1 MRGRTRMKNTLG
13 IIIGFDS
20 NNDLR
25 ELSEHRPVASVPF
38 GGRYRVIDFMMSNL
52 VNSGCYQV
60 AVLMRDKYQSLLDH
74 LGSGKDWDLSR
85 KRGGMFLLPPNA
97 FAPKSSPLVTEN
109 YRTSLEALGSI
120 SDMLNKNKSEHVLIC
135 SADIVAN
142 IPLDEVM
149 KEHKKSEAD
158 VTIVCTKNPEGGAF
172 DMFLDLSPRHEVED
186 IRNGD
191 NMGGKCKYKS
201 MGIYIMKRKYLQSL
215 LSDCVTHNLRSFERD
230 AMQHVFKR
238 GDKVHGYVFDKY
250 SAKIENVK
258 GYFSASMDMLD
269 KDIRDQVFLKNR
281 PILTKIYDEA
291 PTYYGEDAE
300 VSDSLI
306 ADGSRIEGTVENSI
320 IFRGCTIAKDAV
332 VKDSIVLPNSS
343 IGEGVELSY
352 VVTDKGVT
360 VRENRKMMGSA
371 TYPVAI
377 AKNAT
382 V

>member
-215 LSDCVTHNLRSFERD
+215 LSDCVTHNLCSFERD

-258 GYFSASMDMLD
+258 GYFSASMDKLD
-269 KDIRDQVFLKNR
+269 KDIRDQVFLENR

-306 ADGSRIEGTVENSI
+306 ADGSRIEGTVKNSI

-360 VRENRKMMGSA
+360 VRENRKMVGGA

>member
-1 MRGRTRMKNTLG
+1 MKNTLG

-109 YRTSLEALGSI
+109 YHTSLEALGSI

-158 VTIVCTKNPEGGAF
+158 VTIVCTKNTEGGAF

-201 MGIYIMKRKYLQSL
+201 MGIYIMKRKYLLQL
-215 LSDCVTHNLRSFERD
+215 LADCVTHNLRSFERD
-230 AMQHVFKR
+230 AMQHVFGRK
-238 GDKVHGYVFDKY
+238 DKIHGYVFDKY

-258 GYFSASMDMLD
+258 GYFTASMDMLD

-291 PTYYGEDAE
+291 PTYYGENAE

-320 IFRGCTIAKDAV
+320 VFRGCTIAKDAV
-332 VKDSIVLPNSS
+332 IKDSIVLPNSK
-343 IGEGVELSY
+343 IDQGVELSY

>member
-1 MRGRTRMKNTLG
+1 MKNTLG

-158 VTIVCTKNPEGGAF
+158 VTIVCTKNSEGGAF

-320 IFRGCTIAKDAV
+320 IFRGCTIAKDAI

>member
-1 MRGRTRMKNTLG
+1 MKNTLG

-158 VTIVCTKNPEGGAF
+158 VTIVCTKNPDGGAF
-172 DMFLDLSPRHEVED
+172 DMFLGLSPRHEVED

-360 VRENRKMMGSA
+360 VRENRKMVGGA

>member
-1 MRGRTRMKNTLG
+1 MKNTLG

-158 VTIVCTKNPEGGAF
+158 VTIVCTKNSEGGAF
-172 DMFLDLSPRHEVED
+172 DMFLNLSPRHEVED

-201 MGIYIMKRKYLQSL
+201 MGIYIMKRKYLLQL
-215 LSDCVTHNLRSFERD
+215 LADCVTHNLRSFERD

-360 VRENRKMMGSA
+360 VRENRKMIGGA

>member
-1 MRGRTRMKNTLG
+1 MKNTLG

-172 DMFLDLSPRHEVED
+172 DMFLGLSPRHEVED

-269 KDIRDQVFLKNR
+269 KDIRAQVFLKNR

-320 IFRGCTIAKDAV
+320 IFRGCTIAKDAI

-360 VRENRKMMGSA
+360 VRENRKMVGGA

>member
-1 MRGRTRMKNTLG
+1 MKNTLG
-13 IIIGFDS
+13 IIIGFDG
-20 NNDLR
+20 NNDLC

-320 IFRGCTIAKDAV
+320 IFRGCTIAKDAI

-360 VRENRKMMGSA
+360 VRENRKMIGGA

>member
-1 MRGRTRMKNTLG
+1 MKNTLG
-13 IIIGFDS
+13 IIIGFDG

-258 GYFSASMDMLD
+258 AYFSASMDMLD

>member
-215 LSDCVTHNLRSFERD
+215 LSDCVTHNLCSFERD

-269 KDIRDQVFLKNR
+269 KDIRDQVFLENR

-306 ADGSRIEGTVENSI
+306 ADGSRIEGTVKNSI
-320 IFRGCTIAKDAV
+320 ISRGCTMAKDAV

-360 VRENRKMMGSA
+360 VRENRKMVGGA

>member
-1 MRGRTRMKNTLG
+1 MKNTLG

-20 NNDLR
+20 DNDLR

-158 VTIVCTKNPEGGAF
+158 VTIVCTKNSEGGAF

-360 VRENRKMMGSA
+360 VRENRKMVGGA

>member
-1 MRGRTRMKNTLG
+1 MKNTLG
-13 IIIGFDS
+13 IIIGFDG

-291 PTYYGEDAE
+291 PAYYGEDAE

-320 IFRGCTIAKDAV
+320 IFRGCTIAKDAI

>member
-1 MRGRTRMKNTLG
+1 MKNTLG
-13 IIIGFDS
+13 IIIGFDG

-320 IFRGCTIAKDAV
+320 IFRGCTIAKDAI

-360 VRENRKMMGSA
+360 VRENRKMIGGA

>member
-1 MRGRTRMKNTLG
+1 MKNTLG
-13 IIIGFDS
+13 IIIGFDG

-158 VTIVCTKNPEGGAF
+158 VTIVCTKNSEGGAF

-360 VRENRKMMGSA
+360 VRENRKMVGSA

>member
-1 MRGRTRMKNTLG
+1 MKNTLG
-13 IIIGFDS
+13 IIIGFDG

-172 DMFLDLSPRHEVED
+172 DMFLGLSPRHEVED

-320 IFRGCTIAKDAV
+320 IFRGCTIAKDAI

>member
-1 MRGRTRMKNTLG
+1 MKNTLG
-13 IIIGFDS
+13 IIIGFDG

-306 ADGSRIEGTVENSI
+306 ADGSCIEGTVENSI
-320 IFRGCTIAKDAV
+320 IFRGCTIAKDAI

>member
-281 PILTKIYDEA
+281 PIRTKIYDEA

-306 ADGSRIEGTVENSI
+306 ADGSRIEGTVKNSI

-360 VRENRKMMGSA
+360 VRENRKMVGGA

>member
-320 IFRGCTIAKDAV
+320 IFRGCTIAKDAI

-360 VRENRKMMGSA
+360 VRENRKMVGGA

>member
-1 MRGRTRMKNTLG
+1 MKNTLG

-172 DMFLDLSPRHEVED
+172 DMFLGLSPRHEVED

-320 IFRGCTIAKDAV
+320 IFRGCTIAKDAI

-360 VRENRKMMGSA
+360 VRENRKMIGGA

>member
-1 MRGRTRMKNTLG
+1 MKNTLG

-60 AVLMRDKYQSLLDH
+60 AVLMRDKYQSLPDH

-215 LSDCVTHNLRSFERD
+215 LSDCVTHNLCSFERD

-269 KDIRDQVFLKNR
+269 KDIRDQVFLENR

-306 ADGSRIEGTVENSI
+306 ADGSRIEGTVKNSI

-360 VRENRKMMGSA
+360 VRENRKMVGGA

>member
-1 MRGRTRMKNTLG
+1 MKNTLG
-13 IIIGFDS
+13 IIIGFDG

-201 MGIYIMKRKYLQSL
+201 MGIYIMKRKYLLQL
-215 LSDCVTHNLRSFERD
+215 LADCVTHNLRSFERD
-230 AMQHVFKR
+230 AMQHVFGRK
-238 GDKVHGYVFDKY
+238 DKIHGYVFDKY

-258 GYFSASMDMLD
+258 GYFTASMDMLD
-269 KDIRDQVFLKNR
+269 KDIRDQVFLQNR

-332 VKDSIVLPNSS
+332 IKDSIVLPNSS
-343 IGEGVELSY
+343 IGQGVELSY

>member
-172 DMFLDLSPRHEVED
+172 DMFLGLSPRHEVED

-360 VRENRKMMGSA
+360 VRENRKMVGGA

>member
-1 MRGRTRMKNTLG
+1 MKNTLG

-120 SDMLNKNKSEHVLIC
+120 SDMLNKNKSEHVLSC

-215 LSDCVTHNLRSFERD
+215 LSDCVTHNLCSFERD

-269 KDIRDQVFLKNR
+269 KDIRDQVFLENR

-306 ADGSRIEGTVENSI
+306 ADGSRIEGTVKNSI

-360 VRENRKMMGSA
+360 VRENRKMVGGA

>member
-1 MRGRTRMKNTLG
+1 MKNTLG

-158 VTIVCTKNPEGGAF
+158 VTIVFTKNPEGGAF

-306 ADGSRIEGTVENSI
+306 ADGSRIEGTVKNSI

-360 VRENRKMMGSA
+360 VRENRKMVGGA

>member
-1 MRGRTRMKNTLG
+1 MKNTLG

-38 GGRYRVIDFMMSNL
+38 GGRYRVIDFMLSNL

-60 AVLMRDKYQSLLDH
+60 GVLMRDKYQSLMDH

-85 KRGGMFLLPPNA
+85 KRGGLMMLPPNA

-109 YRTSLEALGSI
+109 YHTSLEALGSV
-120 SDMLNKNKSEHVLIC
+120 SDMLQKSKCEHVVVC
-135 SADIVAN
+135 GADIIAN
-142 IPLDEVM
+142 IPLDEAM
-149 KEHKKSEAD
+149 REHKKSGAD
-158 VTIVCTKNPEGGAF
+158 VTIVCTKNGDGGAF
-172 DMFLDLSPRHEVED
+172 DVFLNLSPRHEVSD

-191 NMGGKCKYKS
+191 NAGGKCKYKS
-201 MGIYIMKRKYLQSL
+201 LGIYIMKRKYLLDL
-215 LSDCVTHNLRSFERD
+215 LSDCVTHNLHSFERD
-230 AMQHVFKR
+230 AMQHVFNR
-238 GDKVHGYVFDKY
+238 GDAIQAYVFDKY
-250 SAKIENVK
+250 VAKIEDVK
-258 GYFSASMDMLD
+258 SYFSASMDMLD

-281 PILTKIYDEA
+281 PILTKIHDSA
-291 PTYYGEDAE
+291 PTYYGEDAV

-320 IFRGCTIAKDAV
+320 IFRGCNIAKGAV
-332 VKDSIVLPNSS
+332 VKDSIIMQSGIIS
-343 IGEGVELSY
+343 EGVELSY

-360 VRENRKMMGSA
+360 VRENRKMMGHA

-377 AKNAT
+377 AKNT
-382 V
+382 IV

>member
-1 MRGRTRMKNTLG
+1 MKNTLG

-172 DMFLDLSPRHEVED
+172 DMFLNLSPRHEVED

-201 MGIYIMKRKYLQSL
+201 MGIYIMKRKYLLQL
-215 LSDCVTHNLRSFERD
+215 LADCVTHNLRSFERD

-360 VRENRKMMGSA
+360 VRENRKMIGGA

>member
-1 MRGRTRMKNTLG
+1 MKNTLG

-38 GGRYRVIDFMMSNL
+38 GGRYRVIDFMLSNL

-60 AVLMRDKYQSLLDH
+60 GVLMRDKYQSLMDH

-85 KRGGMFLLPPNA
+85 KRGGLMMLPPNA

-109 YRTSLEALGSI
+109 YHTSLEALGSV
-120 SDMLNKNKSEHVLIC
+120 SDMLQKSKCEHVVVC
-135 SADIVAN
+135 GADIIAN
-142 IPLDEVM
+142 IPLDEAM
-149 KEHKKSEAD
+149 REHKKSGAD
-158 VTIVCTKNPEGGAF
+158 VTIVCTKNGDGGAF
-172 DMFLDLSPRHEVED
+172 DMFLNLSPRHEVND

-191 NMGGKCKYKS
+191 NAGGKCKYKS
-201 MGIYIMKRKYLQSL
+201 LGIYIMKRKYLLDL
-215 LSDCVTHNLRSFERD
+215 LSDCVTHNLHSFERD
-230 AMQHVFKR
+230 AMQHVFNR
-238 GDKVHGYVFDKY
+238 GDAIQAYVFDKY
-250 SAKIENVK
+250 VAKIEDVK
-258 GYFSASMDMLD
+258 SYFSASMDMLD

-281 PILTKIYDEA
+281 PILTKIHDSA
-291 PTYYGEDAE
+291 PTYYGEDAV

-320 IFRGCTIAKDAV
+320 IFRGCNIAKGAV
-332 VKDSIVLPNSS
+332 VKDSIIMQSGIIS
-343 IGEGVELSY
+343 EGVELSY

-360 VRENRKMMGSA
+360 VRENRKMMGHA

-377 AKNAT
+377 AKNT
-382 V
+382 IV

>member
-1 MRGRTRMKNTLG
+1 MKNTLG
-13 IIIGFDS
+13 IIIGFDG

-158 VTIVCTKNPEGGAF
+158 VTIVCTKNSEGGAF

-291 PTYYGEDAE
+291 PTYYGENAE

-320 IFRGCTIAKDAV
+320 IFRGCTIAKDAI

>member
-1 MRGRTRMKNTLG
+1 MKNTLG

-281 PILTKIYDEA
+281 PIRTKIYDEA

-306 ADGSRIEGTVENSI
+306 ADGSRIEGTVKNSI

-360 VRENRKMMGSA
+360 VRENRKMVGGA

>member
-1 MRGRTRMKNTLG
+1 MKNTLG

-320 IFRGCTIAKDAV
+320 IFRGCTIAKDAI

-360 VRENRKMMGSA
+360 VRENRKMVGGA

>member
-1 MRGRTRMKNTLG
+1 MKNTLG

-201 MGIYIMKRKYLQSL
+201 MGIYIMKRKDLQSL

-320 IFRGCTIAKDAV
+320 IFRGCTIAKDAI

-360 VRENRKMMGSA
+360 VRENRKMVGGA

>member
-1 MRGRTRMKNTLG
+1 MKNTLG
-13 IIIGFDS
+13 IIIGFDG

-258 GYFSASMDMLD
+258 GYFSASMDMLG

-360 VRENRKMMGSA
+360 VRENRKMIGGA

>member
-1 MRGRTRMKNTLG
+1 MKNTLG
-13 IIIGFDS
+13 IIIGFDG

-320 IFRGCTIAKDAV
+320 IFRGCTIAKDAI

-371 TYPVAI
+371 TYPIAI

>member
-1 MRGRTRMKNTLG
+1 MKNTLG
-13 IIIGFDS
+13 IIIGFDG

-215 LSDCVTHNLRSFERD
+215 LSDCVTHNLCSFERD

-281 PILTKIYDEA
+281 PIRTKIYDEA

-306 ADGSRIEGTVENSI
+306 ADGSRIEGTVKNSI

-360 VRENRKMMGSA
+360 VRENRKMVGGA

>member
-1 MRGRTRMKNTLG
+1 MKNTLG

-20 NNDLR
+20 NNDLC

-320 IFRGCTIAKDAV
+320 IFRGCTIAKDAI

-360 VRENRKMMGSA
+360 VRENRKMVGGA

>member
-1 MRGRTRMKNTLG
+1 MKNTLG
-13 IIIGFDS
+13 IIIGFDG
-20 NNDLR
+20 NNDLC

-320 IFRGCTIAKDAV
+320 IFRGCTIAKDAI